1 MTDLIAL
8 MGTLTNTKGEI
19 LVDGVHKDVAAV
31 TEKEEESYKD
41 IDFDLDE
48 YMSDCGVTEVSG
60 KMMHDNKKDLLMH
73 RWRFPTLSLHGIEG
87 AFSGTGAK
95 TVIPRKVM
103 GKFSLRL
110 VPDQDP
116 KDIARCVTEH
126 LDKEFAKLGSPNK
139 MWVKAHHG
147 AKSWLSSFD
156 HPNYVAAANA
166 VEKVYGDKPDM
177 TREGGSIPIAGWLED
192 ATQMNVL
199 LLPVGACDDMAHS
212 QNEKFDRKNMVNAI
226 KVLGVYLHELGKISG
241 PKPSECRCEPLSM
254 EEMMI
259 PGAFARGFR
268 CKCEI

>member
-177 TREGGSIPIAGWLED
+177 TREGG
-192 ATQMNVL
+192 T
-199 LLPVGACDDMAHS
+199 
-212 QNEKFDRKNMVNAI
+212 
-226 KVLGVYLHELGKISG
+226 
-241 PKPSECRCEPLSM
+241 
-254 EEMMI
+254 
-259 PGAFARGFR
+259 
-268 CKCEI
+268 